1 VDGRWIVVG
10 LTIVLP
16 AILMVLTVAYYST
29 NPISMLVL
37 FSVML
42 FGCLYLLSY
51 SDVFSANPYE
61 S

>member
-1 VDGRWIVVG
+1 VDGRWIVIG

-16 AILMVLTVAYYST
+16 AILMVVTVAYYAT
-29 NPISMLVL
+29 NPVSMLVL

-51 SDVFSANPYE
+51 TDAFSANPYE
-61 S
+61 G